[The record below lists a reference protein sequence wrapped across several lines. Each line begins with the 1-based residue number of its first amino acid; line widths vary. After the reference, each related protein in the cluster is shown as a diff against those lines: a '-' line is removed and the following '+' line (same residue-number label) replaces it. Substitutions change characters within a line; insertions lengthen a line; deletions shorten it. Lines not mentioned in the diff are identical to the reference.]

1 MMRSGPMSEA
11 TPRPAS
17 VRAALTA
24 PSQDPMF
31 VYCNPCL
38 GIPPI
43 VIESPLRYFGVQML
57 VGLACLL
64 GLLLFGE
71 RP

>member
-1 MMRSGPMSEA
+1 MSKA
-11 TPRPAS
+11 TSRPAS
-17 VRAALTA
+17 VRGALTA
-24 PSQDPMF
+24 PSQGAMF
-31 VYCNPCL
+31 VYCNPCQ

-57 VGLACLL
+57 AGLACLL

>member
-1 MMRSGPMSEA
+1 MSETSNIRA
-11 TPRPAS
+11 T
-17 VRAALTA
+17 LTA
-24 PSQDPMF
+24 PAQDAMF

-43 VIESPLRYFGVQML
+43 VIESPLRYFGIQML
-57 VGLACLL
+57 AGLACVLS
-64 GLLLFGE
+64 LLLFGE